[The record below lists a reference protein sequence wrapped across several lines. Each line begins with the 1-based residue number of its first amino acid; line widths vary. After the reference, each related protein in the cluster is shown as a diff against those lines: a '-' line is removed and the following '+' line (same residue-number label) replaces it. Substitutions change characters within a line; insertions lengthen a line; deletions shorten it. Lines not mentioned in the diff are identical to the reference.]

1 MIAWLHPAALVGLL
15 AVALPVVVHLLRR
28 ERARRVIVPSLRFVR
43 ASERSAVRMRTPS
56 DPWLLLLRIAI
67 VASAALAAARPLL
80 LTDARR
86 AGWDERVARAVVV
99 DRSASVQGATDAEQI
114 ASAAASASP
123 AVTIEAQDLGRGIAR
138 AMSWLVTAPPARREI
153 VILSDFQRGSL
164 SAADL
169 ELVPDAVGVRLVP
182 VRAAGGSSMPRL
194 EVLGRDGA
202 MAASVTPLDDATATT
217 YGPASAIAGL
227 EIASAP
233 EHAASVERLMRV
245 VGAAGAIAPSSEQPI
260 VVRFAGSEADA
271 EGDDQNS
278 PAWVVGAGAR
288 LLRAPDVQGV
298 DLRVSSRSDHL
309 VVDVNAAPDSLEA
322 ALAVK
327 AALDAR
333 LDPATFAEAEP
344 QRLGEATLAAWSR
357 APGPADVSAWRHT
370 DESDGRWLWALA
382 LVLLGLEAFVRQT
395 TRPAVRVK
403 ESHAA

>member
-1 MIAWLHPAALVGLL
+1 VIAWLHPAALVGLL

-43 ASERSAVRMRTPS
+43 ASERSAVRLRTPS

-80 LTDARR
+80 LTDATR
-86 AGWDERVARAVVV
+86 ARWDERVARAVVV
-99 DRSASVQGATDAEQI
+99 DASASVRGVIDAAQI
-114 ASAAASASP
+114 SSAAASASP
-123 AVTIEAQDLGRGIAR
+123 SVTIEAQDLGRGIAR
-138 AMSWLVTAPPARREI
+138 AMSWLATAPPARREI
-153 VILSDFQRGSL
+153 VILSDFQRGAL

-169 ELVPDAVGVRLVP
+169 DLVPDAVGVRLVP
-182 VRAAGGSSMPRL
+182 VRAAEVSSMPRL
-194 EVLGRDGA
+194 GILGRDGA
-202 MAASVTPLDDATATT
+202 MTASVTALEDATAMT
-217 YGPASAIAGL
+217 YEPASAIAGL

-233 EHAASVERLMRV
+233 EHAASVERLMRI
-245 VGAAGAIAPSSEQPI
+245 VGAAGAIAPSVEQPI
-260 VVRFAGSEADA
+260 VIRFAGSDA
-271 EGDDQNS
+271 GGDDEDA
-278 PAWVVGAGAR
+278 PAWVIGAGAR
-288 LLRAPDVQGV
+288 LLRAPEVQGV
-298 DLRVSSRSDHL
+298 DLRVSSSGDRL

-333 LDPATFAEAEP
+333 LDPAAFAEAEP
-344 QRLGEATLAAWSR
+344 QRIAEAALTAWSR

-382 LVLLGLEAFVRQT
+382 LVLLGVEAFVRRT
-395 TRPAVRVK
+395 TRPAVREK